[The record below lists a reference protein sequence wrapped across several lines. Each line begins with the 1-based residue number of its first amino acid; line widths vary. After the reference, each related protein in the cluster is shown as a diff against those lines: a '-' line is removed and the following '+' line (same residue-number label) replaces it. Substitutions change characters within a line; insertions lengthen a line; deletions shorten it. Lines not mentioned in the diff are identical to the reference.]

1 MNRKLRCSRRQAKK
15 IFAKINN
22 EIPSR
27 YPASIRRL
35 TARELSYTDSW
46 NRNWY
51 DYFEDR
57 YLKQVRRGSVVLC
70 FGTFGTKLFDRHVQA
85 MYELCGIARVER
97 TSQRSWVCGEE
108 IT

>member
-15 IFAKINN
+15 IFSKVAI

-27 YPASIRRL
+27 YPASICRL
-35 TARELSYTDSW
+35 TTRELAYIDSW
-46 NRNWY
+46 NRKWY

-57 YLKQVRRGSVVLC
+57 YLRQTRREPAVLC
-70 FGTFGTKLFDRHVQA
+70 FDKIGVELLNRHIQA
-85 MYELCGIARVER
+85 MNELCGIARLEH
-97 TSQRSWVCGEE
+97 TNQRSWVCGEE